1 MKILKYFFLLFA
13 LGLVSLFVFILT
25 QNPEYKVERNFTV
38 DAPKQVVYEYI
49 SNLDNWTDWMKSEKV
64 GNGIY
69 DIELEKLGK
78 YTIRPE
84 YTHPYD
90 SLSQDILH
98 DATISNIK
106 WKLDRKQGKT
116 NVSFSFSGSL
126 DLKTKII
133 TFFSGTPN
141 QVATNSID
149 KNINAFIV
157 YFIKQ
162 YKDYTVTIGD
172 VQKSTPTNYVY
183 VEHLSSLGSLNDDLV
198 AINKELEQFCK
209 DNKLTKTGDPFLLL
223 SEEKSRE
230 TINYKFAIP
239 IKENIFL
246 NEEERFKM
254 ASIESCDYFES
265 TLTGYYTFLPE
276 AVQQTRTAIA
286 NQEMQIQPDEP
297 FVLVLRNSV
306 IDSRLA
312 SEWKTVIKIA
322 IIKKEVPVVPT
333 YHYGTSYSGGTKRD
347 SITTAITPATTTTV
361 THPINTTPVVPV
373 TPPTEE

>member
-1 MKILKYFFLLFA
+1 MKILKYFFLLFL

-25 QNPEYKVERNFTV
+25 QSPEYKVERKFTV

-49 SNLDNWTDWMKSEKV
+49 SDLDNWTDWMKTEKI

-69 DIELEKLGK
+69 NIELENLGH
-78 YTIRPE
+78 YNIRPE

-90 SLSQDILH
+90 SLSQDILN
-98 DATISNIK
+98 DNKISNIAWVLK
-106 WKLDRKQGKT
+106 SKQGKT
-116 NVSFSFSGSL
+116 DVSFSFSGAL

-133 TFFSGTPN
+133 TFFLGTPN

-183 VEHLSSLGSLNDDLV
+183 LEATSSFGSLNDDLV
-198 AINKELEQFCK
+198 SLSKELDQFCK
-209 DNKLTKTGDPFLLL
+209 DNKLTITGDPYLMLG
-223 SEEKSRE
+223 EERSRE
-230 TINYKFAIP
+230 SITYRFAMP
-239 IKENIFL
+239 IKEDIFL
-246 NEEERFKM
+246 NEEERFKVDNIG
-254 ASIESCDYFES
+254 SSNYFES

-286 NQEMQIQPDEP
+286 NQEMTIKTDEP
-297 FVLVLRNSV
+297 VVLVLRNSV

-312 SEWKTVIKIA
+312 AEWKTVLKIP
-322 IIKKEVPVVPT
+322 IVKKEIPVVPT
-333 YHYGTSYSGGTKRD
+333 YQYSNANATGATRD
-347 SITTAITPATTTTV
+347 SINTVAAPATPTATAPV
-361 THPINTTPVVPV
+361 INTTPDAPT
-373 TPPTEE
+373 TPNTEE

>member
-1 MKILKYFFLLFA
+1 MKILKYFLLLFV

-25 QNPEYKVERNFTV
+25 QSPEYKVERKFTV

-49 SNLDNWTDWMKSEKV
+49 SDLDNWTDWMNTEKI

-69 DIELEKLGK
+69 NIELENLGQ
-78 YTIRPE
+78 YNIRPE

-90 SLSQDILH
+90 SLSQDILN
-98 DATISNIK
+98 DDKISNITWVLK
-106 WKLDRKQGKT
+106 NKQGKT
-116 NVSFSFSGSL
+116 DVSFSFSGAL

-133 TFFSGTPN
+133 TFFLGTPN

-183 VEHLSSLGSLNDDLV
+183 LNATSSFGSLNDDLLSLH
-198 AINKELEQFCK
+198 KELDEFCK
-209 DNKLTKTGDPFLLL
+209 NNKLTITGDPYLMLG
-223 SEEKSRE
+223 EESTRE
-230 TINYKFAIP
+230 SINYRFAIP
-239 IKENIFL
+239 IKEDIFL
-246 NEEERFKM
+246 NEEERFKVDNIG
-254 ASIESCDYFES
+254 SSNYFES

-286 NQEMQIQPDEP
+286 NQEMTIKTDEP
-297 FVLVLRNSV
+297 LVLVLRNSV

-312 SEWKTVIKIA
+312 SEWKTVLKIP
-322 IIKKEVPVVPT
+322 IIKKEVPVTPVYQHSNSNT
-333 YHYGTSYSGGTKRD
+333 AAIGD
-347 SITTAITPATTTTV
+347 SIAPAVSATTTPV
-361 THPINTTPVVPV
+361 INTTPVAPT
-373 TPPTEE
+373 TPSTEE